1 MTINPKSK
9 EGWNTTKWSTIESC
23 VFKTQ
28 VKIYNASKN
37 GDLIKVRKLQH
48 KLIDSWFAKLLAVRK
63 VTQDNSGKKTAGVD
77 GAKAI
82 PPRGRLLLAKLLKI
96 PTKPRPLRRVWVEKP
111 GKAEK
116 RPLGIPTIRD
126 RATQALLK
134 LALEPEWEARFEEHS
149 YGFRPGRGCHDAM
162 KQIYLSIFR
171 KPKYV
176 LDADIKKCFDKID
189 HKKLLVKLNYRK
201 GKIHDQIK
209 WWLESG
215 VVDNGVFE
223 DTLAGTPQGGII
235 SPLLANV
242 ALHGMET
249 MLKEIVVNFP
259 LTFPNGGRM
268 MIAGKRSSLG
278 VVRYADDFVVMH
290 YDIDVVL
297 ACQTALVA
305 WLKEIGLELSPEKTK
320 ITHTLA
326 LTEEEKQSWG
336 QTKPGFNFLGFTVRQ
351 FKAKYRA
358 AGLDGINTLIVPS
371 DEKMLKHQKR
381 LGLII
386 RNSKTLSQTELIKLL
401 NPIIVGWSRY
411 FGTSDAE
418 TRGCLNQMDY
428 LLYLKLRR
436 WSKRKTKSAVNG
448 FLKYFKKVGNRSW
461 TFASK
466 EELLLQHTGFATSLK
481 KTYVKVLGESSPFDG
496 KVVYWSARL
505 GRNPLLTKPVA
516 ALLRKQKGRCALCN
530 RRFVDGDLKE
540 VDHIIPTGKGGS
552 RDFLNTQL
560 LHRHCHDQKDNFP
573 GSP

>member
-1 MTINPKSK
+1 M
-9 EGWNTTKWSTIESC
+9 
-23 VFKTQ
+23 
-28 VKIYNASKN
+28 
-37 GDLIKVRKLQH
+37 IKVRKLQH

-82 PPRGRLLLAKLLKI
+82 PPRGRLLLATLLEI
-96 PTKPRPLRRVWVEKP
+96 PTKPSPLRRVWVEKP

-134 LALEPEWEARFEEHS
+134 LALEPEWEAKFEPNS

-162 KQIYLSIFR
+162 KQIYISIFR

-189 HKKLLVKLNYRK
+189 HKKLLDKLNYRK
-201 GKIHDQIK
+201 GRIHDQIK
-209 WWLESG
+209 WWLEAG
-215 VVDNGVFE
+215 VIDNGIFE
-223 DTLAGTPQGGII
+223 DTTAGTPQGGII

-249 MLKEIVVNFP
+249 MLKGIVAKFP

-268 MIAGKRSSLG
+268 MINGKRSSLG

-290 YDIDVVL
+290 YDINVVL
-297 ACQTALVA
+297 ACKAALEI
-305 WLKEIGLELSPEKTK
+305 WLKDIGLELSPEKTK

-326 LTEEEKQSWG
+326 LTEDEKEDWG
-336 QTKPGFNFLGFTVRQ
+336 QVKPGFNFLGFTVRQ
-351 FKAKYRA
+351 FKAKYKA
-358 AGLDGINTLIVPS
+358 AGTDGINTLIVPS

-386 RNSKTLSQTELIKLL
+386 KKSKTLSQTELLKLL

-418 TRGCLNQMDY
+418 TRGCLNKMDY

-448 FLKYFKKVGNRSW
+448 FTKYFRRKGKRAWV
-461 TFASK
+461 FASN
-466 EELLLQHTGFATSLK
+466 EEELLQHTSYATSLK
-481 KTYVKVLGESSPFDG
+481 ITYVKVLGEGSPFDG
-496 KVVYWSARL
+496 QEIYWASRL
-505 GRNPLLTKPVA
+505 GRNPLLTKPVI
-516 ALLRKQKGRCALCN
+516 ALLRHQKGRCALCN
-530 RRFVDGDLKE
+530 NRFVDGDLME
-540 VDHIIPTGKGGS
+540 IDHIIPTGKGGARS
-552 RDFLNTQL
+552 PSNTQL